1 MSRFEVDPTELAGT
15 ARAIRRSLDV
25 ARQVAEDRGS
35 LLAHLSDPGS
45 AQLGEAARD
54 FLDRWSHGCSLV
66 VDDGEAL
73 ARMLETASQ
82 CYLEVE
88 SAAASAFGSPP

>member
-1 MSRFEVDPTELAGT
+1 MSRFEVDATELAGT
-15 ARAIRRSLDV
+15 AGALRRSLDV
-25 ARQVAEDRGS
+25 ARQVADDRGS

-45 AQLGEAARD
+45 PQLGEAARD
-54 FLDRWSHGCSLV
+54 FLDRWAHGCSLV

-73 ARMLETASQ
+73 AGMLETASQ

-88 SAAASAFGSPP
+88 SAAVSAFGGTP